1 MGDLKQFIKTTIREF
16 LIEQSQYGDNI
27 EHIVIELID
36 EYGDMYNDDPIDI
49 NEGNCANFA
58 EDLLERLGG
67 KTENTYIIE
76 VQRDLGGYG
85 EWFKDS
91 AGRYKF
97 EKYGKLPNKLISS
110 INQDIKKFDGKYNRW
125 LNDKGVGI
133 NKFKVGDHYWVYHN
147 GKHYDA
153 EVPSGVNNMF
163 ELPIFKR
170 YINYFIKMY
179 KN

>member
-1 MGDLKQFIKTTIREF
+1 MKDLKQFIKTTIREF
-16 LIEQSQYGDNI
+16 LNEQHNNVSV
-27 EHIVIELID
+27 ESIVIELID

-49 NEGNCANFA
+49 NNGNCANFA
-58 EDLLERLGG
+58 EDLLEKLGG
-67 KTENTYIIE
+67 RNGNTYIIE

-91 AGRYKF
+91 VDRYKF
-97 EKYGKLPNKLISS
+97 ENYGKLPNKLISS
-110 INQDIKKFDGKYNRW
+110 VNQDIKKFDGEYNRW
-125 LNDKGVGI
+125 LNDKGNGI

-153 EVPSGVNNMF
+153 ETPKGVDNMF